1 MPRRVWFPGVMSD
14 ETATPEVVHTP
25 DNHRYVLEVGGR
37 MVGFTEYTDRGD
49 QRVFLHTIIDEAESG
64 KGYGS
69 ILIAGTLDQV
79 RDAGLRAV
87 AICPFVDAYVK
98 KHPEFDDVVDP
109 VSIELRA
116 SL

>member
-1 MPRRVWFPGVMSD
+1 MAVRIWFAGGMSD

-25 DNHRYVLEVGGR
+25 DSHRYVLEVGGR
-37 MVGFTEYTDRGD
+37 MVGFTEYTDRGH
-49 QRVFLHTIIDEAESG
+49 QRVFLHTIIDEAEGG

-69 ILIAGTLDQV
+69 ILIAGTLAQV

-98 KHPEFDDVVDP
+98 KHHEFDDIIDP